1 MPDLNQ
7 SAIAIAS
14 LGLLV
19 SVHRPETIDEFETVA
34 KVLNESFETS
44 AFNNTIC
51 YNMFSQLKSEFPNF
65 CRLIDG
71 KFRFDESSL
80 CACEDLEEGLRLIDV
95 PLVEATEDTLYRSW
109 QCIVALSERRPNI
122 EGIDDE
128 RDPPSD

>member
-51 YNMFSQLKSEFPNF
+51 YNMFSQLKSEF
-65 CRLIDG
+65 
-71 KFRFDESSL
+71 DESSL